1 MIMDR
6 TQPSVP
12 IDLRTPMG
20 RLRIASRVEGVTL
33 ITLVGV
39 AVPLKYLG
47 GEPGFVGLMG
57 PVHGVAFVAY
67 LLMLAE
73 ATAAGGWRVGE
84 VVRTAVLTVI
94 PFGPFLNDGFLA
106 RKAAAIAQAEVQP

>member
-1 MIMDR
+1 M
-6 TQPSVP
+6 SVP
-12 IDLRTPMG
+12 IDMRTPMG
-20 RLRIASRVEGVTL
+20 RLRVASRIEGVTL
-33 ITLVGV
+33 ITLIGV

-67 LLMLAE
+67 LLMLTE
-73 ATAAGGWRVGE
+73 AAAAGGWRASE
-84 VVRTAVLTVI
+84 VVRTALLTVI